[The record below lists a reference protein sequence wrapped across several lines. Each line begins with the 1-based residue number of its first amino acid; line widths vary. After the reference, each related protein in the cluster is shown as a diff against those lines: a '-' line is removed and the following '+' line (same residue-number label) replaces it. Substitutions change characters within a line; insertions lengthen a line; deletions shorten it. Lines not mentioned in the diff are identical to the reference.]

1 MGFSYGG
8 AMSYSL
14 ACSRP
19 DVFRAVAVMS
29 GSLLSGCSGGTK
41 PVAYYGQHGVKDSVL
56 NISGGRSLRDRFVAN
71 NNCTKTTAPE
81 PAAGSRKHI
90 KTVYTGCSEDHP
102 VVWTAFDGD
111 HTSLPT

>member
-1 MGFSYGG
+1 M
-8 AMSYSL
+8 
-14 ACSRP
+14 
-19 DVFRAVAVMS
+19 
-29 GSLLSGCSGGTK
+29 
-41 PVAYYGQHGVKDSVL
+41 AYYGQHGVKDSVL

-111 HTSLPT
+111 HTSLPTDGGGDGGPNSWTVAEIWNFFSQFK